1 MTIRTRFAPSPTGY
15 LHIGNVRTALF
26 NYLLARHYGG
36 DFLLRIE
43 DTDRARHN
51 EDAVDVILN
60 GLKWLGL
67 DWDEAPLRQHAQIE
81 RHKQAAQELI
91 ENGKAYKC
99 YLSQEELEE
108 LRTKARE
115 TGTCIISPWRDADPS
130 TAPSDREPVIRLRSE
145 QDGATTVSDLVQ
157 GDVTVANDQIDDI
170 VLLRSD
176 GTPTYMLSVVVDDH
190 DMKITHVVRGDDHLT
205 NTFRQIQIYK
215 AFGWDIPKFAHLP
228 MILGNDG
235 AKLSKRHGAL
245 GLHEYIDMGYLP
257 EALCNYLMRL
267 GWSHGD
273 EEIISMKQA
282 ISWFDFD
289 GINKSAGRFDF
300 DKLNHLN
307 SHYIKETDDETLTE
321 MLIPLIEKE
330 LKLRVS
336 DQSKIWL
343 VKGMSGLKDRGNTLP
358 EIAEQALF
366 YAQPRPLSI
375 QANAASILE
384 AEDAAKNL
392 AGLIDVFNQIEDFT
406 ADNIQENIK
415 EFVNNEGLKF
425 KDVGMPLRVALTGTK
440 SSPATNEIAE
450 ALGREETIKRL
461 EDVVMKQNKILSE
474 AV

>member
-51 EDAVDVILN
+51 EDAVDVIYN

-67 DWDEAPLRQHAQIE
+67 DWDETPLRQHEQIE
-81 RHKQAAQELI
+81 RHTQAALELV
-91 ENGKAYKC
+91 ESGKAYKC

-108 LRTKARE
+108 LRTQARE
-115 TGTCIISPWRDADPS
+115 KGTCITSPWRDADPA
-130 TAPSDREPVIRLRSE
+130 TAPEGVSPVIRLKSE
-145 QDGATTVSDLVQ
+145 TNGSTSIADLVQ

-170 VLLRSD
+170 ILLRSD

-228 MILGNDG
+228 MILGGDG

-245 GLHEYIDMGYLP
+245 GLHEYTQMGYLP

-307 SHYIKETDDETLTE
+307 AHYIKETDNQQLTE
-321 MLIPLIEKE
+321 LLTPLIED
-330 LKLRVS
+330 KLS
-336 DQSKIWL
+336 ITLSEQTKTWL
-343 VKGMSGLKDRGNTLP
+343 TKGMNGLKDRGNTLP
-358 EIAEQALF
+358 EIADQALF
-366 YAQPRPLSI
+366 YAQPRPLPI
-375 QANAASILE
+375 QANAVNILQTEGAS
-384 AEDAAKNL
+384 KNL

-406 ADNIQENIK
+406 PDNIQENIK
-415 EFVNNEGLKF
+415 EFVTNEGLKF

-440 SSPATNEIAE
+440 SSPATNEIA
-450 ALGREETIKRL
+450 AVLGREETVKRL
-461 EDVVMKQNKILSE
+461 EDVVMKQNQILSE